1 MAARQYWQLLYGM
14 LLNKKSNMPSA
25 GRPLKAIFAYFLG
38 PVENVQKVRRQP
50 GRNPAVLIL
59 KLVLEVMLVECD
71 QLRSVR

>member
-38 PVENVQKVRRQP
+38 LSKKYVACRGETRR
-50 GRNPAVLIL
+50 
-59 KLVLEVMLVECD
+59 C
-71 QLRSVR
+71 